1 MLQGGGGGGVF
12 FHHPQ
17 EDLTKFG
24 YRPDVKLG
32 IFLRILFLLWL
43 VAETCCRNLA
53 IFYLK
58 NSKSYELVQFF

>member
-1 MLQGGGGGGVF
+1 MLHARGVVCVF

-24 YRPDVKLG
+24 YRPDVKVG
-32 IFLRILFLLWL
+32 HFLRILFLLWP

-53 IFYLK
+53 NFYFK
-58 NSKSYELVQFF
+58 KSKSHELVQIF